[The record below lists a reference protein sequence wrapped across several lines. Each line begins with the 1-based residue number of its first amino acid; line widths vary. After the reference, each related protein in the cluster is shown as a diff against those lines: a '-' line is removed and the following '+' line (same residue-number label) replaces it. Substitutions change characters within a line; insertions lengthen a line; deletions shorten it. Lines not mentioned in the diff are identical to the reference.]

1 MVRGSCPVCHP
12 SGGVSLVLQSLVGA
26 RWSSSGHPTCVF
38 SFLIA
43 LFVLASAST
52 RRFGYFMLGFFSGSP
67 SGSGVG
73 VLCFRHGLCDDVFR
87 PLPCSSVG
95 GLHCTGPTN
104 ARQSQ
109 WENVISCAG
118 GQVFLVRLG
127 GASSAVQAVHVA
139 TGCSVKEVSSIS
151 VSFWL
156 WMPWH
161 GGAGSRSRNF
171 LFCVPWARCTR
182 AVAPYL
188 LCEELAVILVDGC
201 GCGASAHSCEASAS
215 GLLPLGSSQPSTGSV
230 GGGAGPG
237 LTRSCSPASNL
248 VPGPW
253 ALLPRLSPAI
263 RLPPMGWLGWGVRV
277 CLHFLKCCLYYFL
290 EILDLISSESLVPS
304 AVTFDSFSPSSS

>member
-1 MVRGSCPVCHP
+1 M
-12 SGGVSLVLQSLVGA
+12 
-26 RWSSSGHPTCVF
+26 
-38 SFLIA
+38 A
-43 LFVLASAST
+43 LLPGEGWV
-52 RRFGYFMLGFFSGSP
+52 
-67 SGSGVG
+67 
-73 VLCFRHGLCDDVFR
+73 VLCFRHGLCDDVLR
-87 PLPCSSVG
+87 LLPCSSVC
-95 GLHCTGPTN
+95 GLHCTGLTN

-127 GASSAVQAVHVA
+127 GASSAMRAVHVA
-139 TGCSVKEVSSIS
+139 TGCSVKEGSLIS

-156 WMPWH
+156 RMPWH
-161 GGAGSRSRNF
+161 GGAGSRSRNG

-188 LCEELAVILVDGC
+188 LCEELAVILVNGC
-201 GCGASAHSCEASAS
+201 GCGASAHPCEASAS
-215 GLLPLGSSQPSTGSV
+215 GLLSLGSSQPSTGSV

-237 LTRSCSPASNL
+237 LTRSCSPGHITASDL
-248 VPGPW
+248 VPSPW

-304 AVTFDSFSPSSS
+304 AVTFDSFSSSSS